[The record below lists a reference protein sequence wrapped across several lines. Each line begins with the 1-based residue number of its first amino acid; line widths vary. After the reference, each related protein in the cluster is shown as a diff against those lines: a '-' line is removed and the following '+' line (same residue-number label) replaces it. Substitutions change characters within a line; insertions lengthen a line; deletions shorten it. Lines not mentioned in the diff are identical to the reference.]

1 MIRLAQFV
9 VTIYL
14 DAADQSVYGTGS
26 TPTSALDAFRQALVN
41 SDAKI
46 GNTDKATL
54 KNVKGIVDRVAM
66 VSNQNK
72 MMFTLKNSK
81 TIYTVNTS
89 DYDFAN
95 LMKPNDKVSFK
106 ANIVEKKSI
115 RNVANFKDDNLR

>member
-1 MIRLAQFV
+1 MAP
-9 VTIYL
+9 
-14 DAADQSVYGTGS
+14 A
-26 TPTSALDAFRQALVN
+26 ALDVFRHALVN

-54 KNVKGIVDRVAM
+54 KNIKGIVDRVAM